1 MKLIVTAGG
10 GGTKLW
16 PYSRSDKP
24 KQFQQILGDSSLY
37 SYTINTLLEAFGAG
51 DIFVSTKKKF
61 LGYATQQA
69 PQIPLQNFIIEPDIN
84 KNRGPAEG
92 YAFLILSMKFPE
104 EPFMLIQ
111 ADCIRSPEDKFLQMI
126 IEAEKLVRRD
136 KRFMTSGIKANYPI
150 LGVDY
155 LKVGKKIE
163 LDSEL
168 DFFQIDEFVGRTE
181 DYESTKQLIESFYI
195 TTHCN
200 HYCWFPDLMLDAYEQ
215 YHPEWHQGLM
225 QMKEAL
231 TTSNPD
237 QEIERIYAQ
246 MPEGPTE
253 EVTKHIFNESFL
265 ILLPFKWTDIGSWS
279 SVYEHFTNDI
289 DLYTDGNVMAID
301 SARSV
306 IKGHDPNKL
315 IAVLGLDNTIVIDTE
330 DVLLIMPK
338 EKAGDISKFRKHL
351 EESGNTHYL

>member
-24 KQFQQILGDSSLY
+24 KHFQKILGDSSLY
-37 SYTINTLLEAFGAG
+37 SYTVDTLLNAFDAG
-51 DIFVSTKKKF
+51 DIFVSTKKKY

-69 PQIPLQNFIIEPDIN
+69 PQIPLQNFIIEPDIG

-92 YAFLILSMKFPE
+92 LAFLIMSMKFPA
-104 EPFMLIQ
+104 EPFMIIQ
-111 ADCIRSPEDKFLQMI
+111 SDCIRAPEDKFLQMI

-136 KRFMTSGIKANYPI
+136 KKFMTSGMKASSPM

-168 DFFQIDEFVGRTE
+168 DFFYIDEFVGRTE
-181 DYESTKQLIESFYI
+181 DYLSTKKLIESFYI

-200 HYCWFPDLMLDAYEQ
+200 HYCWFPDLMLDAYQQ
-215 YHPEWHQGLM
+215 YQPAWYDGLM
-225 QMKEAL
+225 QIKDAL
-231 TTSNPD
+231 STSNPD
-237 QEIERIYAQ
+237 QEIERIYTQ
-246 MPEGPTE
+246 MPQGPTE
-253 EVTKHIFNESFL
+253 DVTKHIFKDGFL
-265 ILLPFKWTDIGSWS
+265 MLLPFKWTDIGSWS
-279 SVYEHFTNDI
+279 SVYEHFTSEK
-289 DLYTDGNVMAID
+289 DLYTDGKVIALD
-301 SARSV
+301 SSRSV

-315 IAVLGLDNTIVIDTE
+315 IAVLGLDDAIVIDTE

-338 EKAGDISKFRKHL
+338 EKAGDISKVRKHL
-351 EESGNTHYL
+351 EESGNEHYL